1 MPIPIASRV
10 DMSRIE
16 ISLTS
21 FPERYIFL
29 PYLEESLRN
38 QTVTIDHVNL
48 FIYKGDPLPETSDFF
63 RVHVIE
69 RDLKSYNKLIHSL
82 RMFPDKYI
90 LTLDDDRYYDPT
102 HIEELITRT
111 DGEHVTAF
119 KVAMINGI
127 QWDDDFLDKHV
138 ERFGLVYGAYPWG
151 ADGVLYPPHVFGPEI
166 FDEELF
172 MNEFPTV
179 DDIYFGYCLALN
191 GEPIQKIHHTT
202 RYFELLGKP
211 HEFINRREN
220 GKMFELNECVKQTTN
235 LCFENMCKQG
245 DIINKI
251 KVNYLLKQSIHTPK
265 ESYNDIFN
273 IYSKDAHG
281 LSPYVISLT
290 TFPDRLVNIQH
301 TLYSLVKQC
310 DYIYTVIIWIYSKQ
324 WTNNELKILYNYA
337 KPIAC
342 IKEIDTELF
351 GDYDMKSYKKLLPIL
366 NSYYNKYPIITID
379 DDVIYSDGFFK
390 DLMNIAK
397 DYRYRLTIGYQ
408 GREYTDGMSWNE
420 PYVTHPMGIGF
431 NKILEG
437 GCGVFYPAG
446 IFNNI
451 DKGLLIK
458 PDIKHFGWCDDIY
471 FAYLRNLYDIPS
483 MYITKPSLKNIII
496 QVVDGPKLW
505 DENRN
510 GGNDKALSFYRD
522 HLSHGS
528 ILNIIELHPW
538 HYECIESVMDQ
549 FYANENIIV
558 LTINSDSHH
567 FKPFR
572 EYILDNYPNVYFGVA
587 TNATKNIIQ
596 TVPNGKD
603 IRGDNIIKIYH
614 DCFEESPL
622 TEEHFYVNCEN
633 AIKRNANIVEL
644 WRKLPK
650 LKTIEKNE
658 KIFVITIIG
667 NIARRDHTLIDALIH
682 SIEAH
687 NNGSCDGFFGKI
699 IDEKAGDKH
708 VTLRILSYARSRLN
722 SPCIEEFNN
731 LPYAKYYYMI
741 QSSDMLFDAI
751 DNHRLYQYSCSSMIN
766 AALFYDIPVI
776 CNENIYNTFIK
787 DSDLEKR
794 SVIYNS
800 GDIQTK

>member
-1 MPIPIASRV
+1 M
-10 DMSRIE
+10 
-16 ISLTS
+16 
-21 FPERYIFL
+21 
-29 PYLEESLRN
+29 
-38 QTVTIDHVNL
+38 
-48 FIYKGDPLPETSDFF
+48 
-63 RVHVIE
+63 
-69 RDLKSYNKLIHSL
+69 
-82 RMFPDKYI
+82 
-90 LTLDDDRYYDPT
+90 
-102 HIEELITRT
+102 
-111 DGEHVTAF
+111 
-119 KVAMINGI
+119 
-127 QWDDDFLDKHV
+127 
-138 ERFGLVYGAYPWG
+138 
-151 ADGVLYPPHVFGPEI
+151 
-166 FDEELF
+166 
-172 MNEFPTV
+172 
-179 DDIYFGYCLALN
+179 
-191 GEPIQKIHHTT
+191 
-202 RYFELLGKP
+202 
-211 HEFINRREN
+211 
-220 GKMFELNECVKQTTN
+220 
-235 LCFENMCKQG
+235 
-245 DIINKI
+245 
-251 KVNYLLKQSIHTPK
+251 
-265 ESYNDIFN
+265 
-273 IYSKDAHG
+273 
-281 LSPYVISLT
+281 
-290 TFPDRLVNIQH
+290 
-301 TLYSLVKQC
+301 
-310 DYIYTVIIWIYSKQ
+310 VIIWIYRKQ
-324 WTNNELKILYNYA
+324 WTDKELKILYNFT

-342 IKEIDTELF
+342 IKEVDTEVF
-351 GDYDMKSYKKLLPIL
+351 GEYDMKSYNKLLPIL

-379 DDVIYSDGFFK
+379 DDVIYGDGFFK

-397 DYRYRLTIGYQ
+397 DYRYNLTIGWQ
-408 GREYTDGMSWNE
+408 GREYTDNMSWNE
-420 PYVTHPMGIGF
+420 PYVTHPMGIGY

-437 GCGVFYPAG
+437 VCGIFYPAG
-446 IFNNI
+446 VFNNV
-451 DKGLLIK
+451 DKELLIK
-458 PDIKHFGWCDDIY
+458 PDVKNFGWCDDIY
-471 FAYLRNLYDIPS
+471 FAYLRNLNDIPS
-483 MYITKPSLKNIII
+483 MYIAKPPLKNIFI
-496 QVVDGPKLW
+496 QPVDGPKLW
-505 DENRN
+505 DENSN
-510 GGNDKALSFYRD
+510 GGNDKALSFYRN

-567 FKPFR
+567 FNPFR
-572 EYILDNYPNVYFGVA
+572 EYILDNYSNVYFGVA